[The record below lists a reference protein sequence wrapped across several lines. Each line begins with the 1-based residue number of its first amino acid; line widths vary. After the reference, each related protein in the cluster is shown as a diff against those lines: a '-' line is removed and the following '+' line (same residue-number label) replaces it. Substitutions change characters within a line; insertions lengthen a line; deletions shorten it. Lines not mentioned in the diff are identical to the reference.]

1 MPLLADEVT
10 AFLSAVDA
18 RGGDRGDFQMARG
31 RRSVDD
37 DPEDEIL
44 EITFLPTGI
53 TLRYDVHVLRW
64 SLLAIADY
72 RSGKFERT
80 A

>member
-1 MPLLADEVT
+1 MPSLADEVT

-53 TLRYDVHVLRW
+53 TLR
-64 SLLAIADY
+64 
-72 RSGKFERT
+72 
-80 A
+80 